1 MANNWL
7 DLMVKD
13 AAYREHIDVKALKG
27 KTLDLEGPVDIDL
40 VIWLL
45 RNDIMPRV
53 KTPGHQ
59 ATRNYV
65 PVSDGGIIL
74 PP

>member
-1 MANNWL
+1 MANDWL

-13 AAYREHIDVKALKG
+13 EAYREHIDVKALRG
-27 KTLDLEGPVDIDL
+27 KTIELEGPVDIDL

-45 RNDIMPRV
+45 RNDIMPKV
-53 KTPGHQ
+53 YTPGHTP
-59 ATRNYV
+59 TRNYV
-65 PVSDGGIIL
+65 PVSKGGIIL